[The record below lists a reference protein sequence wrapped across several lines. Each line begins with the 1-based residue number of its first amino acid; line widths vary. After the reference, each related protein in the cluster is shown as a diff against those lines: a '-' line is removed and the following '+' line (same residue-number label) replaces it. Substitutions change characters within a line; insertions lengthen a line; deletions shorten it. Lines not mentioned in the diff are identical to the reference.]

1 MERWLEPSLQM
12 KENSMEDDI
21 ILLEAEDKMEK
32 TIESLKQTYST
43 LRTGRAATS
52 MLDRISIDYYGEMT
66 PINQLSSITIPE
78 PRQLYIK
85 PYDRNDLK
93 AIIAAI
99 NASDLGI
106 NPINDGNGI
115 RLIVPPLTEDRRKEM
130 AKLAKKYGEES
141 KVAIR
146 NIRSEAMD
154 NVKKDDSFTEDSK
167 KIEEEEIQKLTDK
180 YIKKIDEVYLSKEKE
195 IMTI

>member
-1 MERWLEPSLQM
+1 
-12 KENSMEDDI
+12 MEDDI
-21 ILLEAEDKMEK
+21 ILLEAEEKMEK
-32 TIESLKQTYST
+32 TIENLKSNYNT

-52 MLDRISIDYYGEMT
+52 MLDRIEMDYYGTMT
-66 PINQLSSITIPE
+66 PINQLASITIPE
-78 PRQLYIK
+78 PRQIYIK

-93 AIIAAI
+93 GMVGVI
-99 NASDLGI
+99 NSSDLGL

-115 RLIVPPLTEDRRKEM
+115 RLIIPPLTEDRRKDL
-130 AKLAKKYGEES
+130 AKLAKKYGEDS

-146 NIRSEAMD
+146 NIRREAMD
-154 NVKKDDSFTEDSK
+154 QVKKDSSFTEDTR

-180 YIKKIDEVYLSKEKE
+180 YVKKVDEVYAQKEKD